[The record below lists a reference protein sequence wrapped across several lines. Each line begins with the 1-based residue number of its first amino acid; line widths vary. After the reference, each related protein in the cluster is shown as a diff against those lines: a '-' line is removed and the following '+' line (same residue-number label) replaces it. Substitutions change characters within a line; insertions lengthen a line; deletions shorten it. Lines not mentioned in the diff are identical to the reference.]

1 MKIVH
6 CCLSNFYIDG
16 YTYQENMLVK
26 EHVKS
31 GHDVLVLASTE
42 TFNENKVISYVEPSE
57 YIGADGARV
66 IRLAYRSFLPH
77 YVMTKLRMHSKVYQ
91 ILEDFKPDIIMF
103 HGMCGF
109 ELLTVSNYIKSYPNV
124 KLFVD
129 SHEDFNNSARN
140 FISLNSL
147 YRMFYTPIIKI
158 AKKNV
163 NKFFYP
169 TFESNVFCK
178 EVYNLNDSE
187 LEHFPLGGTV
197 FSDDEYHSTRSQKR
211 KSFGFLDSD
220 TVFFQSG
227 KFDKKKKL
235 LESISSF
242 SKIENDNF
250 KFIIAGSLDKEIESD
265 FKKLLAKD
273 SRITY
278 IGWVESDELLELLCM
293 CDVYV
298 QPGSQSATMQMSVSA
313 RCPVI
318 LADVPSH
325 RHSFYENGFLVDSTE
340 QLTNAFKE
348 ISNNPDILNTMSENS
363 FTYAKENLD
372 YSKLAKRL
380 TN

>member
-42 TFNENKVISYVEPSE
+42 TFNENKEISYVEPSK
-57 YIGADGARV
+57 YIGTDGAKV

-147 YRMFYTPIIKI
+147 YRMFYTPIINI

-163 NKFFYP
+163 SKFFYP

-178 EVYNLNDSE
+178 KVYKLKDSE

-197 FSDDEYHSTRSQKR
+197 FSDDEYDSIRSQKR
-211 KSFGFLDSD
+211 KAFGFLESD

-242 SKIENDNF
+242 SKVQDDNF
-250 KFIIAGSLDKEIESD
+250 RFIVAGSLDKEIEPD

-380 TN
+380 TK

>member
-1 MKIVH
+1 
-6 CCLSNFYIDG
+6 
-16 YTYQENMLVK
+16 MLVK

-42 TFNENKVISYVEPSE
+42 TFNENKVLSYVEPFDYMGS
-57 YIGADGARV
+57 DGARV

-77 YVMTKLRMHSKVYQ
+77 YVMTKLRMHSKVYR

-109 ELLTVSNYIKSYPNV
+109 ELLTVAQYV
-124 KLFVD
+124 KKNPETIFYAD
-129 SHEDFNNSARN
+129 SHEDFNNSART
-140 FISLNSL
+140 FMAVNSL
-147 YRMFYTPIIKI
+147 YRLYYYPIIRLS
-158 AKKNV
+158 KKYIEKV
-163 NKFFYP
+163 FYI
-169 TFESNVFCK
+169 TYETRDFCK
-178 EVYNLNDSE
+178 KIYRLSDEQIEFL
-187 LEHFPLGGTV
+187 PLGGSV
-197 FSDDEYHSTRSQKR
+197 LSDNEYNLIRQDKRNNMGISPDEII
-211 KSFGFLDSD
+211 
-220 TVFFQSG
+220 FFQSG

-235 LESISSF
+235 LESVSSF

-250 KFIIAGSLDKEIESD
+250 KFIVAGSLDKEIESD

-298 QPGSQSATMQMSVSA
+298 QPGTQSATMQMSVSA

-325 RHSFYENGFLVDSTE
+325 QHSFYENGFLVGSTG

-348 ISNNPDILNTMSENS
+348 ISNNPDILNRMSENS

-380 TN
+380 TK

>member
-1 MKIVH
+1 MH

-42 TFNENKVISYVEPSE
+42 TFNENKEISYVEPSK
-57 YIGADGARV
+57 YIGTDGAKV

-147 YRMFYTPIIKI
+147 YRMFYTPIINI

-163 NKFFYP
+163 SKFFYP

-178 EVYNLNDSE
+178 KVYKLKDSE

-197 FSDDEYHSTRSQKR
+197 FSDDEYDSIRSQKR
-211 KSFGFLDSD
+211 KAFGFLESD

-242 SKIENDNF
+242 SKVQDDNF
-250 KFIIAGSLDKEIESD
+250 RFIVAGSLDKEIEPD

-380 TN
+380 TK

>member
-1 MKIVH
+1 MH

-42 TFNENKVISYVEPSE
+42 TFNENKEISYVEPSK
-57 YIGADGARV
+57 YIGTDGAKV

-147 YRMFYTPIIKI
+147 YRMFYTPIINI

-163 NKFFYP
+163 SKFFYP

-178 EVYNLNDSE
+178 KVYKLKDSE

-197 FSDDEYHSTRSQKR
+197 FSEDEYDSTRSQKR
-211 KSFGFLDSD
+211 KSFGFLESD

-242 SKIENDNF
+242 SKIEDNNF
-250 KFIIAGSLDKEIESD
+250 KFIVAGSLDKEIECD

-273 SRITY
+273 SRVAY

-325 RHSFYENGFLVDSTE
+325 RHSFYENGFLVGSIE

-348 ISNNPDILNTMSENS
+348 ISTNPDILNRMSENS

-380 TN
+380 TK

>member
-26 EHVKS
+26 EHVNS

-42 TFNENKVISYVEPSE
+42 TFNENKEISYVEPSK
-57 YIGADGARV
+57 YIGADGAKV

-147 YRMFYTPIIKI
+147 YRMFYTPIINI

-163 NKFFYP
+163 SKFFYP

-178 EVYNLNDSE
+178 KVYKLKDSE

-197 FSDDEYHSTRSQKR
+197 FSDDEYDSIRSQKR
-211 KSFGFLDSD
+211 KDFGFLESD

-242 SKIENDNF
+242 SKIEDNNF
-250 KFIIAGSLDKEIESD
+250 KFIVAGSLDKEIECD

-273 SRITY
+273 SRVAY

-325 RHSFYENGFLVDSTE
+325 RHSFYENGFLVGSTE

-348 ISNNPDILNTMSENS
+348 ISTNPDILNRMSENS

-380 TN
+380 TK

>member
-1 MKIVH
+1 
-6 CCLSNFYIDG
+6 
-16 YTYQENMLVK
+16 MLVR
-26 EHVKS
+26 EHVNS

-42 TFNENKVISYVEPSE
+42 TFNENKVISYLEPCE
-57 YIGADGARV
+57 YIGIDGAQV
-66 IRLAYRSFLPH
+66 IRLPYRSFLPH
-77 YVMTKLRMHSKVYQ
+77 YVMTKLRMYSKVYQ

-109 ELLTVSNYIKSYPNV
+109 ELLTVAQYV
-124 KLFVD
+124 KNNPKTIFYAD

-140 FISLNSL
+140 FIAVNSL
-147 YRMFYTPIIKI
+147 YRLYYSPIIHLS
-158 AKKNV
+158 KKYIETV
-163 NKFFYP
+163 FYI
-169 TFESNVFCK
+169 TYETRDFCK
-178 EVYNLNDSE
+178 KIYGLSDEQMEFL
-187 LEHFPLGGTV
+187 PLGGNV
-197 FSDDEYHSTRSQKR
+197 LSDNEYNLIRQDKRNNMGISADEI
-211 KSFGFLDSD
+211 
-220 TVFFQSG
+220 VFFQSG

-235 LESISSF
+235 LESVSSF
-242 SKIENDNF
+242 SKIEDDNF
-250 KFIIAGSLDKEIESD
+250 KFIVAGSLDKEIESD

-278 IGWVESDELLELLCM
+278 IGWVESEELLELLCM

-348 ISNNPDILNTMSENS
+348 ISNNPDILNRMSENS

-380 TN
+380 TK